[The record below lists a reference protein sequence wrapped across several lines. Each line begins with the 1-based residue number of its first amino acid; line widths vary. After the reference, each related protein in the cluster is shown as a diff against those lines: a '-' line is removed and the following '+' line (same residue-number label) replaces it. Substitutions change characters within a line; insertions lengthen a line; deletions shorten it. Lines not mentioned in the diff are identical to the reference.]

1 MQRNIPSWIEGS
13 HQSHYLFLS
22 SMKPLEPWECND
34 SYTASSSI
42 ASTNRIID
50 RDEIAVFQGSTPISS
65 RKRYFWKLQRNK
77 LKIIFHVAWVLFAVW
92 KYWTVML
99 KYMVWKLG
107 IFFLWT
113 AKWRNVIYF
122 WLFMTTKVNIFEFFS
137 FNFLSSML
145 EERKVY

>member
-22 SMKPLEPWECND
+22 SMKPLEPWECKD

-50 RDEIAVFQGSTPISS
+50 RDEIAVFQGPTPISS

-77 LKIIFHVAWVLFAVW
+77 LKIIFNVAWVLLAVW
-92 KYWTVML
+92 KYWTVMV

-107 IFFLWT
+107 IFFMDSKMKECYL
-113 AKWRNVIYF
+113 F
-122 WLFMTTKVNIFEFFS
+122 WLFMTTKGNIFIFFPS
-137 FNFLSSML
+137 ISL
-145 EERKVY
+145 VPC

>member
-42 ASTNRIID
+42 SSTNRIID

-107 IFFLWT
+107 IFFYGQQNEGMLSIFGCLWQQ
-113 AKWRNVIYF
+113 K
-122 WLFMTTKVNIFEFFS
+122 LIFLNFFPS
-137 FNFLSSML
+137 ISL
-145 EERKVY
+145 VPC